1 MGIYSY
7 FIAFIE
13 GILTFISPCILPLL
27 PVYFFYMAGVDGDD
41 NIELQDG
48 KKNSAKILN
57 SVGFVL
63 GFSII
68 FISLGAA
75 ATSIGHILNDNRE
88 LLRKISGILM
98 VVFGLN
104 FIGLIKVKFLNMEK
118 RINYKFKRLKFLS
131 SIVFGMVF
139 GFGWT
144 PCAGAFLGSVL
155 LMAGNSKTVGEGIL
169 LLSIY
174 SLGLGIPFIISA
186 LLINELKGSFR
197 WLQQKSKIISI
208 ISGII
213 LIVAG
218 VLVYTDLLKYGI

>member
-131 SIVFGMVF
+131 SIVFGIVF